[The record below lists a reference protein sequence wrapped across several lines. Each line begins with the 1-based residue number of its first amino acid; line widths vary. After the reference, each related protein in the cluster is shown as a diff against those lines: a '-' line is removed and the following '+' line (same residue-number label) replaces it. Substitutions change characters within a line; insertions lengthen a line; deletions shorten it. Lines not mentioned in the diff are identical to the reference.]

1 MVSLIVLSQ
10 IPVYPK
16 TSDSTKGLIT
26 ITFDDGY
33 YNIYANASPLMETY
47 GFKGVIFA
55 ITSTLLSEGIFEGQK
70 TMGIEEVMK
79 LYLNDWDIQS
89 HSVSHTNL
97 AILPTIQK
105 MRELNISYM
114 TLKRLG
120 FNPTTFAYPYGAY
133 SSSTEMVAEIY
144 RFGRTIVEGLNDLP
158 NENSSNPYLL
168 AVIANHFNIEEIKER
183 IRMAKEG
190 DQWLILALHGVV
202 ESEDSLPPQGFGW
215 MTLSDLKEILDEI
228 KTNDVPVKTF
238 SQILGIRKDSRTV
251 SAINTF
257 LYNLTFY
264 DEIEKEWYTNK
275 KILNPPQEEHGFIVW
290 NYGVGKEGSSPND
303 IIIDLGC
310 KPNFLSVTMAK
321 LSANDV
327 SIFWNDAK
335 ITTLTSENPV
345 YTLELEVT

>member
-33 YNIYANASPLMETY
+33 YNIYANAFPLMETY

-133 SSSTEMVAEIY
+133 SSSREMVAEIY